1 MSKLKFS
8 VTINSDESG
17 RLSFWHQEKEDMKPQ
32 DKQQLE
38 RIKRKVRDLVEE
50 ENRFINHQ
58 VKEPA

>member
-1 MSKLKFS
+1 MKLKFS
-8 VTINSDESG
+8 LTIQSDETG
-17 RLSFWHQEKEDMKPQ
+17 KLSFWHQEKEDMKSS

-50 ENRFINHQ
+50 ENSSIIHQ